1 MAAAPSREASRGS
14 KRCLGLLPAL
24 ARAAVAATPSRRG
37 SRGSSL
43 CPGLLLALTLAV
55 VAAPAFPQSLIGF
68 HPDRVA
74 AQRDMEE
81 RADAWIAPEDLLEW
95 SRGMTP
101 RPHHAGSP
109 QAEANARWMVE
120 RFREWGFEA
129 EVETYHVLFP
139 TPRHRSLTLLEPTR
153 FEASLIEAPAAG
165 DGTTETAVAEG
176 LPPFNAFS
184 ADGDVTAELVYVNR
198 GIPADYEVLERL
210 GIDVRGRIVIARYGG
225 SWRGIKPKVAFERGA
240 VGCLIFNDPGDD
252 GYSQGAGYP
261 DGSFKHESA
270 VQRGSV
276 LDLPVRP
283 GDPLTPMRGA
293 TEDAT
298 RLERGDAE
306 TLMQIPVLPISWRD
320 AQPLLEALGGE
331 TAPADWRGGL
341 PITYRIGPGP
351 ARVRLQLEFDWS
363 LAPAHNVIARLPGS
377 ERPDQW
383 ILRGNHHD
391 AWVIG
396 ARDPISGLIGLLAEA
411 QAVGRLAK
419 EGHRPRRTIVYAAWD
434 AEEPGLLGSTE
445 WAEHHA
451 DELREHAAVYIN
463 SDSNSRGFLRAGGS
477 HALETLVNEVAN
489 DVEDPQTGV
498 SVGER
503 LRAARRAR
511 GTQAEYQRLQASD
524 RLRISALGSGS
535 DYSPF
540 LQHLGVSSLN
550 VGYGGESSGGE
561 YHTAFDTFDF
571 YRRFVDPGAVYGA
584 ALART
589 GLRLTLRLANA
600 DVLPF
605 EFGATAATVGR
616 YIDEVAELAASER
629 ERLARE
635 AGLVRNGDFLLAADP
650 TRPYVEPEAQA
661 PAPYLNF
668 APLRNAHDRLVR
680 AARSA
685 DESLAA
691 AARFGGEDVQA
702 ELDGLI
708 VGSERLLTRA
718 HGLPGRPWFRHHLY
732 SPGLYTGYGVKTL
745 PGVRE
750 AIEEGEWAKAQTQID
765 IAALVLDEYAEQLQR
780 MALATASREP

>member
-1 MAAAPSREASRGS
+1 M
-14 KRCLGLLPAL
+14 
-24 ARAAVAATPSRRG
+24 
-37 SRGSSL
+37 
-43 CPGLLLALTLAV
+43 ALTLAV
-55 VAAPAFPQSLIGF
+55 AAAPAFPQDLIGF

-95 SRGMTP
+95 NRGMTP

-129 EVETYHVLFP
+129 EIETYHVLFP
-139 TPRHRSLTLLEPTR
+139 TPRRRSLTLLEPTR
-153 FEASLIEAPAAG
+153 FEASLIEEPAAG
-165 DGTTETAVAEG
+165 DGTAEIAVAEG

-184 ADGDVTAELVYVNR
+184 ADGDVTGELVYVNR
-198 GIPADYEVLERL
+198 GIPADYDVLERL
-210 GIDVRGRIVIARYGG
+210 GISVRGKIVIARYGG

-240 VGCLIFNDPGDD
+240 IGCLIFNDPGDD

-261 DGSFKHESA
+261 DGSFKHPTA

-298 RLERGDAE
+298 RLERSDAE

-331 TAPADWRGGL
+331 TAPAAWRGGL

-363 LAPAHNVIARLPGS
+363 LAPAHNVIARMPGTD
-377 ERPDQW
+377 RPDQW

-396 ARDPISGLIGLLAEA
+396 ARDPISGLVGLMAEA
-411 QAVGRLAK
+411 QAVGRLAR

-477 HALETLVNEVAN
+477 HALETLVNQVAN

-503 LRAARRAR
+503 LRASRRAR
-511 GTQAEYQRLQASD
+511 GSSAEYQRLRASD

-550 VGYGGESSGGE
+550 VGYGGEGSGGE

-571 YRRFVDPGAVYGA
+571 FRRFVDPGAVYGA

-605 EFGATAATVGR
+605 EFGATASTVGR
-616 YIDEVAELAASER
+616 YVDEVVELAASER
-629 ERLARE
+629 DRLGRERE
-635 AGLVRNGDFLLAADP
+635 LVQGGDFRLAADP
-650 TRPYVEPEAQA
+650 ARPFVEPEARA

-685 DESLAA
+685 DQSLVAA
-691 AARFGGEDVQA
+691 AEGGDEAVQEQLD
-702 ELDGLI
+702 ELV
-708 VGSERLLTRA
+708 VGSERLLTRD

-750 AIEEGEWAKAQTQID
+750 AIEEGEWDKAQEQID
-765 IAALVLDEYAEQLQR
+765 IAADVLSTYAEQLEQVAR
-780 MALATASREP
+780 TME

>member
-1 MAAAPSREASRGS
+1 MKRLLALALTVAAAP
-14 KRCLGLLPAL
+14 
-24 ARAAVAATPSRRG
+24 AAA
-37 SRGSSL
+37 
-43 CPGLLLALTLAV
+43 
-55 VAAPAFPQSLIGF
+55 QELIGF
-68 HPDRVA
+68 HPDRA
-74 AQRDMEE
+74 ADQRAIET
-81 RADAWIAPEDLLEW
+81 RADGWVVAEDLVSW
-95 SRGMTP
+95 NRGMTP
-101 RPHHAGSP
+101 RPHHAGAP
-109 QAEANARWMVE
+109 QTEANARWMVE

-129 EVETYHVLFP
+129 ETETFHVLFP
-139 TPRHRSLTLLEPTR
+139 TPRVRKLTLLEPTR
-153 FEASLIEAPAAG
+153 FEASLVEEPAAG
-165 DGTTETAVAEG
+165 DATAEIAVAEG

-210 GIDVRGRIVIARYGG
+210 GIDVAGKIVIARYGG
-225 SWRGIKPKVAFERGA
+225 SWRGIKPKVAFEHGA

-261 DGSFKHESA
+261 EGSFKHASA

-293 TEDAT
+293 VEGAE
-298 RLERGDAE
+298 RLDRSEAE
-306 TLMQIPVLPISWRD
+306 TLMRIPVLPIAWRD

-331 TAPADWRGGL
+331 VAPEEWRGGL
-341 PITYRIGPGP
+341 PVTYRIGPGP
-351 ARVRLQLEFDWS
+351 ARVRLQLEFDWD
-363 LAPAHNVIARLPGS
+363 LVPAHNVIARLAGS

-396 ARDPISGLIGLLAEA
+396 GRDPISGLVALLAEA
-411 QAVGRLAK
+411 RAVGRLAR

-451 DELREHAAVYIN
+451 DALREHAAVYIN

-477 HALETLVNEVAN
+477 HALETLVNQVARE
-489 DVEDPQTGV
+489 VEDPQTGV

-503 LRAARRAR
+503 LRASRRVHGSSAVY
-511 GTQAEYQRLQASD
+511 ERLQASD

-550 VGYGGESSGGE
+550 VSYGGESSGGE

-584 ALART
+584 VMART
-589 GLRLTLRLANA
+589 GLRLVLRLANA

-605 EFGATAATVGR
+605 EFGATAATVGS
-616 YIDEVAELAASER
+616 YVDEVIELAANERSRLER
-629 ERLARE
+629 EGELARSG
-635 AGLVRNGDFLLAADP
+635 AFRLAADP
-650 TRPYVEPEAQA
+650 TRPFVEPEARE

-668 APLRNAHDRLVR
+668 APLRNAHDRLAR
-680 AARSA
+680 WASAA
-685 DESLAA
+685 DQSLVAA
-691 AARFGGEDVQA
+691 AGGGDETIQV
-702 ELDGLI
+702 ELDELI
-708 VGSERLLTRA
+708 VGSERLLTRD

-750 AIEEGEWAKAQTQID
+750 AIEQGDWDEAQMQIG
-765 IAALVLDEYAEQLQR
+765 IAAQVLDEYAEQLKR
-780 MALATASREP
+780 MARATVSREP